1 MLDAKCRFTRSA
13 TSARYCLKTDAQS
26 QLLPFKC
33 SRTAGAQFAPVRTH
47 RAPTA
52 GRAIHDSLVP
62 FSGGGLLAGV
72 PADCAGEC
80 LDELRSLGYLQ
91 AAIIGQTAQGLSVI
105 DIE

>member
-1 MLDAKCRFTRSA
+1 M
-13 TSARYCLKTDAQS
+13 
-26 QLLPFKC
+26 
-33 SRTAGAQFAPVRTH
+33 
-47 RAPTA
+47 
-52 GRAIHDSLVP
+52 
-62 FSGGGLLAGV
+62 